1 MGRELMK
8 REENLAAAKERKAF
22 DIIIIGGG
30 ATGMGAALD
39 AASRGHSTLLLEG
52 SDFGKG
58 TSSRSTKLVHGG
70 VRYLQKGDIP
80 LVMDALKERGIMR
93 RNAPHLVS
101 DLAFVVPNYTWWE
114 APFYG
119 IGMKVYD
126 ALAGRYGFGKSRLL
140 SSEETVERI
149 PTIATTGLRGGVQYY
164 DGQFDDARMLV
175 NMAQTAH
182 EQGALLINYCPVTG
196 LRQSE
201 DGFVDGVLAQDK
213 ESGQDLEF
221 EAKIVIN
228 CTGPFSDAVRR
239 LDDPEVQPIISPSTG
254 VHIVLPA
261 EFLPRA
267 TAIMVPRTSDG
278 RVLFA
283 IPWHHCVVVGT
294 TDVPVEEVSLE
305 PKPTKEEVDF
315 ILENASQYLEKPPR
329 REDVLS
335 VFSGIRPLV
344 KATGAD
350 NTAQLS
356 RDHTILVSKTGLI
369 TIAGGKWTTYRHMAE
384 DVVNRAETLG
394 GLEPRGCV
402 TKRLNIHGYHE
413 HPEQFG
419 DLAHYGS
426 DAREIKKMIQVDSA
440 LLDKRLKLTE
450 GEVRWM
456 ARYEMARSIDDVLS
470 RRSRSLLFNAKAAR
484 QASRRIG
491 EILKEELGK
500 DEAWLLAQVDDFELM
515 SRNYLAEEIE

>member
-1 MGRELMK
+1 MMDRNRTLADAKGRD
-8 REENLAAAKERKAF
+8 NPF

-30 ATGMGAALD
+30 ATGVGACLD
-39 AASRGHSTLLLEG
+39 AASRGHSVLLLEG

-149 PTIATTGLRGGVQYY
+149 PTIATEGLRGGVQYY
-164 DGQFDDARMLV
+164 DGQFDDARMLI
-175 NMAQTAH
+175 NMAQTAA
-182 EQGALLINYCPVTG
+182 EQGGHLLNYCRVEALL
-196 LRQSE
+196 QDE
-201 DGFVDGVLAQDK
+201 DGFTCGVRALDV
-213 ESGQDLEF
+213 ESGESIEF
-221 EAKIVIN
+221 RAKVVLN
-228 CTGPFSDAVRR
+228 CTGPFSDSVRR
-239 LDDPEVQPIISPSTG
+239 MDDPQAQNMISPSTG

-261 EFLPRA
+261 DFLPRS
-267 TAIMVPRTSDG
+267 TAIMVPRTTDG

-294 TDVPVEEVSLE
+294 TDTPVDEISLE
-305 PKPTKEEVDF
+305 PVATSEEVDF
-315 ILENASQYLEKPPR
+315 ILENARQYLEKPPQKS
-329 REDVLS
+329 DVLS

-344 KATGAD
+344 KAGGASG
-350 NTAQLS
+350 TAQLS
-356 RDHTILVSKTGLI
+356 RDHTIVVSQSGLI

-384 DVVNRAETLG
+384 DVIDRAETLG
-394 GLEPRGCV
+394 GLEQNDCV

-413 HPEQFG
+413 HAEQFG
-419 DLAHYGS
+419 ELAHYGS
-426 DAREIKKMIQVDSA
+426 DALAIKA
-440 LLDKRLKLTE
+440 LLSEESEAELVHPRLKLRV

-456 ARYEMARSIDDVLS
+456 ARQEMARTVDDILS
-470 RRSRSLLFNAKAAR
+470 RRSRSLLFDAKASQEAAAKV
-484 QASRRIG
+484 AS
-491 EILKEELGK
+491 L
-500 DEAWLLAQVDDFELM
+500 
-515 SRNYLAEEIE
+515 LAEELKRDKSWEEGQVETFQQLSQNYLVEEITS